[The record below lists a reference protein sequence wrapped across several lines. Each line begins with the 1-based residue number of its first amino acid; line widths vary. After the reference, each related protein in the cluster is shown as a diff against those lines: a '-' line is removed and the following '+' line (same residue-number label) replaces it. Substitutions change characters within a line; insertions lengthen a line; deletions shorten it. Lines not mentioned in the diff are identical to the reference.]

1 MFQVLFL
8 DLTMEIKSA
17 ARRLLQLR
25 AWILSLI
32 GFFLA
37 GIIQPTLNSESLEEI
52 KARAHELS
60 TLRWGL
66 FVCWSFST
74 FSDREW
80 TPGIEVVSF
89 FNPSGLDTDQW
100 ARTAKAAQMGYIL
113 FLTKHHDG
121 FCLWDTKTSSRKV
134 TQSPL
139 RRDVLK
145 ELRNSCDQYGIK
157 LALYFSEGDW
167 TFPGAVDGKGG
178 NGGGKNPAIKTAQL
192 RELLTNYGP
201 IEFIWFDHAVGDGG
215 VNHLQTAKLVKSLQP
230 GCFVGF
236 NHGGA
241 AGDLRLGEMG
251 YPSPL
256 NDPSGAG
263 YGSQDAGAYQGYYA
277 AEFTLPILGPVH
289 GKDRWFYTDP
299 ANDNQALPADKV
311 LELYNRAV
319 RCGNI
324 FSLDVGPDRTGHL
337 RSIDVRTLQ
346 DVGRK
351 IKRVPSPQ

>member
-1 MFQVLFL
+1 
-8 DLTMEIKSA
+8 MEIKSA
-17 ARRLLQLR
+17 GGRRLQLWV
-25 AWILSLI
+25 WILSLTV
-32 GFFLA
+32 FFVA
-37 GIIQPTLNSESLEEI
+37 GGMLPILNAESSEEM
-52 KARAHELS
+52 KNRAKELS
-60 TLRWGL
+60 ALRWGL
-66 FVCWSFST
+66 FICWSFST

-80 TPGIEVVSF
+80 TPGIKEVSF

-100 ARTAKAAQMGYIL
+100 ARTAKEAQMEYIL

-121 FCLWDTKTSSRKV
+121 FCLWDTKTSARKV

-145 ELRNSCDQYGIK
+145 ELRKSCDKYGIQ

-167 TFPGAVDGKGG
+167 TFPGAVDGGG
-178 NGGGKNPAIKTAQL
+178 GMGGGKNAAIKTAQL
-192 RELLTNYGP
+192 RELMTNYGP

-215 VNHLQTAKLVKSLQP
+215 LNHLQTAKLVKSLQP

-236 NHGGA
+236 NHGEP
-241 AGDLRLGEMG
+241 AGDMRLGEMG
-251 YPSPL
+251 RPSPL

-263 YGSQDAGAYQGYYA
+263 YGSNDAGAYHGYYA
-277 AEFTLPILGPVH
+277 AEFTLPMLGTVQ
-289 GKDRWFYTDP
+289 GKDRWFYTNP
-299 ANDNQALPADKV
+299 ANDNQALPAEKI
-311 LELYNRAV
+311 LGLYNGAV

-351 IKRVPSPQ
+351 IRQGTSPQ